1 MKHDPDLERFE
12 DEAPHTAPPHTEPAM
27 EGWPTGYEMPWDNL
41 KPPTSLPLGP
51 DGKDGVL
58 VR

>member
-1 MKHDPDLERFE
+1 MNHDPDLERFE
-12 DEAPHTAPPHTEPAM
+12 DEAPHTAPPHAEPM
-27 EGWPTGYEMPWDNL
+27 EGWPTGYQMPWDNP
-41 KPPTSLPLGP
+41 KSPASLPLGP